1 MNYYY
6 SAKNNAFYPYELK
19 KDYINA
25 GSWPDDVIE
34 VDESIFSD
42 FSGNMPPKGKVR
54 IAGDDGLPAWAD
66 IPPPTQEELC
76 QHAEVKKI
84 KLMEY
89 AKDIISPLQDAVD
102 LGINTN
108 AEKSAL
114 IEWRKYRVIL
124 NRIDCNVAPDIEWP
138 VQPK

>member
-1 MNYYY
+1 MYLY
-6 SAKNNAFYPYELK
+6 SAKKNSFYPIILK
-19 KDYINA
+19 QNYIDS
-25 GSWPDDVIE
+25 GTWPDDGINVSNDVYSE
-34 VDESIFSD
+34 FV
-42 FSGNMPPKGKVR
+42 GNIPPEGKVR
-54 IAGDDGLPAWAD
+54 IAGDDGLPVWED

-76 QHAEVKKI
+76 RHAEVKKR

-108 AEKSAL
+108 VEKFAL

-138 VQPK
+138 VQPE